1 MYLRNAWYVAAW
13 PSELNTGP
21 LARTFLDEPVVLFR
35 TEDGAMHA
43 LEDRCCHRNLPL
55 SMGKV
60 EGGNLR
66 CGYHGLLFD
75 RAGKVI
81 EVPGQSQVS
90 PGARVRSYPL
100 VEKWKLLWIWM
111 GEPAQ
116 ADPNQIPDW
125 HYMDDPNWVAAPG
138 NDEKPLLMKCNW
150 QLNNDNLLDLSHT
163 AYVHVS
169 SLGAGVPAN
178 YPIHTTRRERS
189 VKMERF
195 IPDQEPTPL
204 FAKYLGSTGRVDKWS
219 SSDIDVPC
227 HCTVDAGFA
236 PLGRFKAN
244 DERPEDAFGFRALIT
259 ATPETE
265 RTSFMFYAQCRNF
278 LTDKPELT
286 KGFVA
291 DFRNLF
297 FEDISVMEAQQRVN
311 DARPHA
317 PKIDINVDGPHLAMR
332 QLIARLIAAEQ
343 GQRQAAE

>member
-1 MYLRNAWYVAAW
+1 MFLRNCWYVAAW
-13 PSELNTGP
+13 PSEITDMP
-21 LARTFLDEPVVLFR
+21 LARTICNEEIAFYR
-35 TEDGAMHA
+35 TADGKVAA

-55 SMGKV
+55 TMGKV
-60 EGGNLR
+60 EGDNLR

-75 RAGKVI
+75 RAGKCI
-81 EVPGQSQVS
+81 EVPGQSQIP

-111 GEPAQ
+111 GDPVK
-116 ADPNQIPDW
+116 ADPAAIPDW
-125 HYMDDPNWVAAPG
+125 HYLDDPNWVAAHG
-138 NDEKPLLMKCNW
+138 NDEKPLPMRCNW

-169 SLGAGVPAN
+169 SLGAGVPAE
-178 YPIHTTRRERS
+178 YPIRTTRRETG

-204 FAKYLGSTGRVDKWS
+204 FAKHLGTSGRVDKWS
-219 SSDIDVPC
+219 SSDIVVPC

-236 PLGRFKAN
+236 PLGRFKEGQ
-244 DERPEDAFGFRALIT
+244 ERPEDAFGFRALIT

-265 RTSFMFYAQCRNF
+265 ATSFMFYAQCRNF
-278 LTDKPELT
+278 MTDNAAMT
-286 KGFVA
+286 NSFIA

-297 FEDISVMEAQQRVN
+297 FEDIAVMEAQQRVN
-311 DARPHA
+311 DARSDA

-332 QLIARLIAAEQ
+332 QLIRRLVQAEQ
-343 GQRQAAE
+343 GTRVAAE